1 LKCAGALQVCTDNE
15 RVTLHCIRALG
26 RLLPL
31 QKDITGSLPRTLQA
45 ILDSLL
51 TGSYKAQWNAC
62 YALSSLLSAE
72 GVGARMMR
80 CTETPLI
87 LDQLLH
93 ILITTPNFKSRMHA
107 AASLAK
113 VASREQCCGCYDAI
127 HAALSTAV
135 DESGGPAGAE
145 DCRVSSVGDVPHGS
159 LDFKSLPGM
168 RLQLQQSL
176 EHFQNLPERL

>member
-1 LKCAGALQVCTDNE
+1 MAVKYHLPHQICIVALVYF
-15 RVTLHCIRALG
+15 
-26 RLLPL
+26 L
-31 QKDITGSLPRTLQA
+31 QQDATSCMCGHTGSLPRTLQA

-93 ILITTPNFKSRMHA
+93 ILITTPNFKVIQPLTFR
-107 AASLAK
+107 
-113 VASREQCCGCYDAI
+113 
-127 HAALSTAV
+127 
-135 DESGGPAGAE
+135 
-145 DCRVSSVGDVPHGS
+145 
-159 LDFKSLPGM
+159 
-168 RLQLQQSL
+168 
-176 EHFQNLPERL
+176 